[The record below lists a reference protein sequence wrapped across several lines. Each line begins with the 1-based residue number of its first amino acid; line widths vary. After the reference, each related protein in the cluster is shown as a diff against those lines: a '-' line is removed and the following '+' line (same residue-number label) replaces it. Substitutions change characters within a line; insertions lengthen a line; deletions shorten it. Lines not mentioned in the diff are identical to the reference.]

1 MTDLLV
7 KKFVKDYERTDD
19 INVRA
24 KYGVLT
30 GVCGIICNIFL
41 FAGKLVIGMI
51 ISSISVTADAFN
63 NLSDAAS
70 SVVGLVGA
78 KLAAK
83 PADEDHPFGH
93 GRYEYIAALIVAFL
107 ILEVAFSCFKS
118 SLDRI
123 VHPSDMD
130 FSVLSVIV
138 LAVSIL
144 VKVWL
149 SHINRKLGKRIDSK
163 VMMATAKDSLGDVFI
178 TSATVISILIIRIFG
193 LNIDGYIGC
202 AVSFMIF
209 VAGIN
214 VAKDTIEPLLG
225 EAADG
230 ALCKAICDKVESYDS
245 IEGSHDLI
253 IHSYGPSR
261 RMATIHA
268 EVRNDINI
276 EVAHEIIDR
285 IERDVMKEMNIFLVI
300 HMDPIE
306 VKNETVLEYKK
317 MVKEIVAVLDSDASI
332 HDFRM
337 VNGEEHINL
346 VFDMVLPYSYQKDK
360 GEEFKGKV
368 YELVR
373 QRNEKLNC
381 IATVEYSYIG
391 KEDAKK

>member
-1 MTDLLV
+1 MTNFLV
-7 KKFVKDYERTDD
+7 KKFVKNNENIEDIKVRSDYGT
-19 INVRA
+19 
-24 KYGVLT
+24 LT
-30 GVCGIICNIFL
+30 GICGIVCNLAL
-41 FAGKLVIGMI
+41 FAGKFIIGTIM
-51 ISSISVTADAFN
+51 SSISVTADAFN
-63 NLSDAAS
+63 NLSDSAS
-70 SVVGLVGA
+70 SMVGLVGA

-123 VHPSDMD
+123 IHPEATT
-130 FSVLSVIV
+130 FSVISVII

-149 SHINRKLGKRIDSK
+149 SHINRKLGKLIDSK
-163 VMMATAKDSLGDVFI
+163 VMLATAKDALGDVII
-178 TSATVISILIIRIFG
+178 TSATVISILIAKIFG
-193 LNIDGYIGC
+193 INIDGYVGC

-209 VAGIN
+209 VAGVN
-214 VAKDTIEPLLG
+214 VAKDTIEPLIG
-225 EAADG
+225 QAADG
-230 ALCKAICDKVESYDS
+230 TLCKAIINKVESYES

-253 IHSYGPSR
+253 VHSYGPSR

-285 IERDVMKEMNIFLVI
+285 IERDVLKDMNIFLVI

-306 VKNETVLEYKK
+306 VKDETVLEYKRS
-317 MVKEIVAVLDSDASI
+317 VKEIVKILDEKASV

-346 VFDMVLPYSYQKDK
+346 VFDLVLPFSYQKDK
-360 GEEFKGKV
+360 GEDFKNK
-368 YELVR
+368 LVALVK
-373 QRNEKLNC
+373 QKDEKLNC
-381 IATVEYSYIG
+381 VITVEYSYVESDD
-391 KEDAKK
+391 KAK